1 MPSSH
6 NRKQGCQKHSTAT
19 EHATDTA
26 TQHFTGTATEHD
38 LLQSMCR
45 PCERCVMPT
54 GNWCDGCEFNYE
66 ENGLRGR
73 ALCTRCE
80 ATYGQCTHC
89 ARSAVAPGTLVELR
103 GLRALHMNGLLG
115 DVLRFE
121 PSRDRFVIRIN
132 YASEENTAVRQ
143 QKAYA
148 TKHSPLYG
156 AMQDDQTGTVDLL
169 IRLEKLMATSLIEW
183 DSRKP
188 DRSFRVIGCR
198 IAALEEEALD
208 AMGFIG

>member
-1 MPSSH
+1 
-6 NRKQGCQKHSTAT
+6 
-19 EHATDTA
+19 
-26 TQHFTGTATEHD
+26 
-38 LLQSMCR
+38 
-45 PCERCVMPT
+45 MPT

-103 GLRALHMNGLLG
+103 GLKALHMNGMLG
-115 DVLRFE
+115 DVLRFD
-121 PSRDRFVIRIN
+121 PSRDRFVIQIN
-132 YASEENTAVRQ
+132 YDSEENTAVRQ

-148 TKHSPLYG
+148 TEHSALYG
-156 AMQDDQTGTVDLL
+156 AMRNDQTGTVCLL
-169 IRLEKLMATSLIEW
+169 IRLENLMVTSLLEW

-188 DRSFRVIGCR
+188 DYGFRVIGSR
-198 IAALEEEALD
+198 TAANATEHRAS
-208 AMGFIG
+208 

>member
-1 MPSSH
+1 MASSH

-26 TQHFTGTATEHD
+26 TQDFTSTATEHD

-66 ENGLRGR
+66 EHGLRGR
-73 ALCTRCE
+73 ALYTRCE

-103 GLRALHMNGLLG
+103 GLKALHMNGLLG
-115 DVLRFE
+115 EVLRFN
-121 PSRDRFVIRIN
+121 PSRDRFAIQIN
-132 YASEENTAVRQ
+132 YDSEANTAVRQ
-143 QKAYA
+143 HKEYA
-148 TKHSPLYG
+148 TEHSALYG
-156 AMQDDQTGTVDLL
+156 GMRNDQTGIVCFL
-169 IRLEKLMATSLIEW
+169 IRLENLMATSLLEW
-183 DSRKP
+183 DSRNP
-188 DRSFRVIGCR
+188 DDGLRVIGSR
-198 IAALEEEALD
+198 TAANATEHRAP
-208 AMGFIG
+208 